1 MKIYLDTCIYLDYL
15 MDRKDNLRP
24 LGEFAFQLLKRT
36 FECEFEI
43 IISDWV
49 IKEINKQ
56 IDDNILFFEL
66 IDKLENLNKLIKVS
80 KSTAVEKKAKIL
92 TEKYKTHLADALHII
107 LAEQAE
113 AEFLVTINVKD
124 FHSKYK
130 RLKIVFPEN
139 I

>member
-1 MKIYLDTCIYLDYL
+1 M
-15 MDRKDNLRP
+15 
-24 LGEFAFQLLKRT
+24 
-36 FECEFEI
+36 
-43 IISDWV
+43 
-49 IKEINKQ
+49 
-56 IDDNILFFEL
+56 FFEL

-113 AEFLVTINVKD
+113 AEFLITRNVKD
-124 FHSKYK
+124 FPSKYRK
-130 RLKIVFPEN
+130 LKIVFPEN

>member
-1 MKIYLDTCIYLDYL
+1 
-15 MDRKDNLRP
+15 MDRKDKMRP

-56 IDDNILFFEL
+56 IDDKLLFLEL
-66 IDKLENLNKLIKVS
+66 INKLENLNKLIKVS
-80 KSTAVEKKAKIL
+80 KSTAVEKEAL
-92 TEKYKTHLADALHII
+92 VLVEKSKTHLADALNII
-107 LAEQAE
+107 LAERAE
-113 AEFLVTINVKD
+113 AEYLVTRNVKD
-124 FHSKYK
+124 FPSRYGK
-130 RLKIVFPEN
+130 LKIVFPDN